1 MTEEIKEKLEA
12 IASNDD
18 IDLLWNE
25 ANDLLN
31 YITNLQKEIENKD
44 INYEIMQS
52 DIQMVG
58 KLLGLRDDFIISEE
72 MPEKIKQ
79 LQQENEKLKEKVYNQ
94 KLANAYATIQID
106 KLQTRLK
113 TYKRRKTAESQ
124 KKRIYKSRNE
134 KGVEY
139 FESLLKEEVV
149 ITDEDNI
156 NYGEKVQRT
165 YFSDSELGKGINI
178 LEGGDE

>member
-113 TYKRRKTAESQ
+113 TESQ